1 MDFGNQ
7 MTSET
12 NEVTAA
18 ATETKAQKRSLI
30 PMVRKGAFYLAL
42 LLAAVMTV
50 LFLPDLLMLLGLGW
64 TASVGAELG
73 IHRLHGMGVATV
85 IAVFLLGLFAQ
96 AYRPTSRVAS
106 MWGAFLTILV
116 ICIGTVGYGVGRP
129 EEVLSFLLV
138 AGIALI
144 AHPAGRG
151 LLRRGDSFSPALLA
165 LVVIAAVPLVA
176 FMVNQFG
183 LSANALDPHASEGH
197 YVAMAGLAFAPIAYG
212 AFAAFGFVGWRLA
225 SWLAAIPMAYY
236 GLMSVSFTAQ
246 AGSTGTM
253 WGIAAIV
260 WALAFVAV
268 AEYSRVSSSTTL
280 RREVAGEP
288 S

>member
-1 MDFGNQ
+1 
-7 MTSET
+7 MTSEQD
-12 NEVTAA
+12 EVTGTAS
-18 ATETKAQKRSLI
+18 ETKPQKRSLI
-30 PMVRKGAFYLAL
+30 PTVRKGAFYVAL
-42 LLAAVMTV
+42 LIAAVMTV

-64 TASVGAELG
+64 TASVGSELG
-73 IHRLHGMGVATV
+73 IHRLHDMGIATV

-96 AYRPTSRVAS
+96 AYRPTGRVAS

-116 ICIGTVGYGVGRP
+116 VSIGTVGYGVGRP
-129 EEVLSFLLV
+129 EEVLSFLLL

-151 LLRRGDSFSPALLA
+151 ILRRGDSFSPALLA

-183 LSANALDPHASEGH
+183 LSANTLDPHASEGH
-197 YVAMAGLAFAPIAYG
+197 YVMMAGLAFAPLAYG
-212 AFAAFGFVGWRLA
+212 AFAAVGFVGWRLA

-246 AGSTGTM
+246 AGSTGIM
-253 WGIAAIV
+253 WGMAAIV

-268 AEYSRVSSSTTL
+268 AEYSRVSSSPTL
-280 RREVAGEP
+280 RREVAGALG
-288 S
+288 

>member
-1 MDFGNQ
+1 
-7 MTSET
+7 MTSKQD
-12 NEVTAA
+12 EVPGTAS
-18 ATETKAQKRSLI
+18 ETKPQKRSLI
-30 PMVRKGAFYLAL
+30 PTVRKGVFYLAL
-42 LLAAVMTV
+42 LLAAVVTV
-50 LFLPDLLMLLGLGW
+50 MFLPNLLMLLGLGW

-73 IHRLHGMGVATV
+73 IHRLHGMGVASV

-96 AYRPTSRVAS
+96 AYRPTDRVAS

-116 ICIGTVGYGVGRP
+116 ISIGTVGYGVGRP
-129 EEVLSFLLV
+129 EEVLTFLIL

-151 LLRRGDSFSPALLA
+151 LLRRGDSFSPAMLA

-183 LSANALDPHASEGH
+183 LSANTLDSHASEGH
-197 YVAMAGLAFAPIAYG
+197 YVAMAGLAFTPIAYG
-212 AFAAFGFVGWRLA
+212 AFAAVGFAGWRLA
-225 SWLAAIPMAYY
+225 AWLAAIPMAYY

-246 AGSTGTM
+246 AGSTGIM
-253 WGIAAIV
+253 WGMAAIV

-268 AEYSRVSSSTTL
+268 AEYSRVSSSPTL
-280 RREVAGEP
+280 RREVAGALD
-288 S
+288 